1 MTRQLAPAA
10 LLVAAGLADAAGRS
24 DLALY
29 ALLAA
34 VPVIAAVA
42 LKGYGDLVSGDG
54 GSPLET
60 SLWVVA
66 LLLVTAGASIPTFWG
81 TALVICLGL
90 IAVQGAVALT
100 AELRRI

>member
-1 MTRQLAPAA
+1 MSRQLGPAA
-10 LLVAAGLADAAGRS
+10 LVIAAGLADAAGRS

-34 VPVIAAVA
+34 VA

-54 GSPLET
+54 GNALET

-66 LLLVTAGASIPTFWG
+66 LLLVTAGASVPTFWS
-81 TALVICLGL
+81 TALVTCLGL
-90 IAVQGAVALT
+90 IGLQGALALS
-100 AELRRI
+100 AELRRT